1 MTAAPLFPAGDET
14 APAIA
19 APGRSPLSYGALR
32 RHVGG
37 VGLALREFGVDRSDR
52 VALVLPDGPE
62 LATAFLAV
70 SSAAIAAP
78 LNPRYTAAEFDFYLD
93 DLKPGAVL
101 VEAGCDTPVLEVAA
115 RRGVAIIEV
124 APLVREAAGLFTLNG
139 ARVADGEPQAASDDD
154 IALMLHTSGTT
165 ARPKRVALRHRQL
178 RASVSNVVASL
189 QLTPDDRGLHIMP
202 LFHVHGL
209 VAGLL
214 APLQAGGLV
223 YCTPGLDTGQFA
235 TWLADARPTWLTAV
249 PTMLQAILEWARRN
263 PDEAHRADLRFIRS
277 CSAALAD
284 SVAAALETAFN
295 APVVEA
301 YAMTEAAHQM
311 TCNPLP
317 PAERRHGS
325 VGRPA
330 GPEVA
335 ILDTDGRLMP
345 VGQTGEV
352 AVRGENVFTGYDG
365 NPEANRVSFTNSW
378 FRTGDLGLLDGEGY
392 LWLKGR
398 LKEMINRGG
407 EKISPLEV
415 ESLLLAHPAVT
426 QAVVFAVPH
435 ASLGEEVGA
444 AIILRD
450 GSTVS
455 AADLQTWLLSQLSLP
470 KVPRR
475 ILFPK
480 TLPKGPTGKLRRI
493 GLAAMLGIED
503 GARPRPAFVEPAS
516 PTEQTLA
523 AIWTRALAIPDLGI
537 NDDFFDLGGDSLAA
551 VRIAEVIRDLMGVE
565 IGLSQFLQAPTVA
578 ELAAAITEARLLQ
591 LEPSQL
597 ERLLAEVEEDA
608 ESVGA

>member
-1 MTAAPLFPAGDET
+1 MTTAALFPDGDEA

-19 APGRSPLSYGALR
+19 APGRRPLSYGALR
-32 RHVGG
+32 RHIGG
-37 VGLALREFGVDRSDR
+37 VGLALRELGVSRSDR

-70 SSAAIAAP
+70 SSAAIATP
-78 LNPRYTAAEFDFYLD
+78 LNPRYTAAELDFYLD
-93 DLKPGAVL
+93 DLKPRAVL
-101 VEAGCDTPVLEVAA
+101 VEAGRDAPVLEVAA
-115 RRGVAIIEV
+115 RHGVSIIEV
-124 APLVREAAGLFTLNG
+124 APLSLEAAGLFTLNG
-139 ARVADGEPQAASDDD
+139 QRVGEAEAQAASDDD

-165 ARPKRVALRHRQL
+165 ARPKQVALRHRQL
-178 RASVSNVVASL
+178 RASVRNVAASL
-189 QLTPDDRGLHIMP
+189 QLTREDRGLHVMP

-223 YCTPGLDTGQFA
+223 YCTPGMDIGQFP

-263 PDEAHRADLRFIRS
+263 PDEARCADLRFIRS
-277 CSAALAD
+277 CSAALAEP
-284 SVAAALETAFN
+284 VAAALEAAFN

-317 PAERRHGS
+317 PAGRRHGS
-325 VGRPA
+325 VGRAA

-335 ILDTDGRLMP
+335 ILHLDGRLLP

-352 AVRGENVFTGYDG
+352 AVRGENVFTGYED
-365 NPEANRVSFTNSW
+365 NAEANRVSFTNGW
-378 FRTGDLGLLDGEGY
+378 FRTGDLGLLDDDGY

-415 ESLLLAHPAVT
+415 ESLLLAHPAVG

-444 AIILRD
+444 AIILRE
-450 GSTVS
+450 GCVAS
-455 AADLQTWLLSQLSLP
+455 AADLQTYLLTQLSLP

-475 ILFPK
+475 ILFPA

-493 GLAAMLGIED
+493 GLAAVLGIDD
-503 GARPRPAFVEPAS
+503 GARSRPPRVTPRS
-516 PTEQTLA
+516 PSEQTLA
-523 AIWTRALAIPDLGI
+523 AIWTKVLSTADLGV

-551 VRIAEVIRDLMGVE
+551 VRIAEEIRDLMGVE

-591 LEPSQL
+591 LDSGQL
-597 ERLLAEVEEDA
+597 ERLLAEAEE
-608 ESVGA
+608 GAAA